1 MKKETL
7 KSDYLVPT
15 RGQAACEEQGDDLT
29 NDCRYSPP
37 TGAQQR
43 GREQGH
49 NLERDESCLVP
60 AGDQAAVQFSTI

>member
-29 NDCRYSPP
+29 NDYRYSPP
-37 TGAQQR
+37 TRGPAAGQR
-43 GREQGH
+43 TR
-49 NLERDESCLVP
+49 
-60 AGDQAAVQFSTI
+60 T